1 MKNLIQKWIFFFE
14 HMEKEVGLPC
24 KSTQYIYIEG
34 RVLLYPPTFF
44 KLVGERVIMSNRGN

>member
-1 MKNLIQKWIFFFE
+1 
-14 HMEKEVGLPC
+14 MEKEVVLPC
-24 KSTQYIYIEG
+24 KSTQYIEG